1 MLMATNRIN
10 DPFVMEELLSR
21 EYQFFHYWNIDPD
34 NLKRGGLMPPN
45 QNNHKPK
52 RKILLLQRKHDTL
65 GSNLGK
71 TTEWIH
77 RTQLKMEHVEMMGG
91 CKYEKIDENGNL
103 HISLSKKDKKTG
115 KVLTEKQIL
124 EVDNIVICAGQESLF
139 DLETELKRLQEQ
151 ASDALRSK
159 DSIYVFRIGG
169 AFQAGELDAKR
180 AINMF
185 LRFGYDIDQENVE
198 VMDDEKREK
207 GDEERLTDLFSKFMG
222 R

>member
-71 TTEWIH
+71 TTGWIH

-103 HISLSKKDKKTG
+103 HISLSKKDKKT
-115 KVLTEKQIL
+115 
-124 EVDNIVICAGQESLF
+124 
-139 DLETELKRLQEQ
+139 KR
-151 ASDALRSK
+151 R
-159 DSIYVFRIGG
+159 V
-169 AFQAGELDAKR
+169 
-180 AINMF
+180 
-185 LRFGYDIDQENVE
+185 
-198 VMDDEKREK
+198 
-207 GDEERLTDLFSKFMG
+207 KF
-222 R
+222 